1 MKILR
6 TIVMACLGAGF
17 ILAAI
22 PPAYHLAHGNIL
34 LNSVSIEETKAD
46 AVDAVVVFTGAAE
59 RISEGYREYLEG
71 AAEKIMVTG
80 DDFAEQ
86 ASEPEVKELAKEIRR
101 DDIYVDLEATNTIEN
116 AEHVAE
122 WAEWQD
128 IESLSLV
135 TSEAHMPRA
144 FFELR
149 RILPEHIK
157 IYPRPVEGDIK
168 YAGIDSETGRLLCR
182 MYETVS
188 EMPFCYQARE
198 LARRIGM

>member
-1 MKILR
+1 MRILKL
-6 TIVMACLGAGF
+6 ISVACLGAGI

-22 PPAYHLAHGNIL
+22 PPAYHLAHGNL
-34 LNSVSIEETKAD
+34 LFGLTPVEAKT
-46 AVDAVVVFTGAAE
+46 DAVVVFTGDAE
-59 RISEGYREYLEG
+59 RISEGYREYLDG
-71 AAEKIMVTG
+71 DAEKIMVTG
-80 DDFAEQ
+80 DDFPEQ
-86 ASEPEVKELAKEIRR
+86 AIEPEVKELAKEIRR

-122 WAEWQD
+122 WAQWQD
-128 IESLSLV
+128 IDSLSLV
-135 TSEAHMPRA
+135 TSQDHMPRA

-157 IYPRPVEGDIK
+157 IYPRPVEGELK

-188 EMPFCYQARE
+188 DKPFCYQARE